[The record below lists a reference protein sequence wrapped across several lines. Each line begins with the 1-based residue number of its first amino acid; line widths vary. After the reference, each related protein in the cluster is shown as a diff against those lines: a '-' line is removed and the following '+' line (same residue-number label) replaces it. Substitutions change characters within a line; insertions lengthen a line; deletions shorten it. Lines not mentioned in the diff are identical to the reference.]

1 MDAVSLSEGSFE
13 LVNDK
18 PDLETP
24 LSHTGSEWVDASENV
39 REGESDLDLDI
50 TLIPTTNLEKE
61 ASWSTVVKNGN
72 WHINLVSSNSAGT
85 RFVSQGQHLCSGLH
99 GLRDSCSCP
108 GPDFS
113 GPELQYKSMIEPVFL
128 AYNRVSNDGAYL
140 SLI

>member
-1 MDAVSLSEGSFE
+1 MRVIADRDSSGTVSMDAVSLSEGSFE

-72 WHINLVSSNSAGT
+72 
-85 RFVSQGQHLCSGLH
+85 
-99 GLRDSCSCP
+99 
-108 GPDFS
+108 
-113 GPELQYKSMIEPVFL
+113 
-128 AYNRVSNDGAYL
+128 
-140 SLI
+140 